1 MKATFSFRRLLY
13 EANLFGRGSGFLW
26 RINSNDWILGF
37 FSWSLLTDVKVL
49 LLLLHSKKREVA
61 ELLCLTFPLWDIT
74 CSPQTQDINWTFMDV
89 QFTSCVYGI
98 EYDGKGYSLVKT
110 IELLR
115 RSALRL
121 LQSSMLCRI
130 VFIRLLIKIFHGI

>member
-1 MKATFSFRRLLY
+1 MKRICLDAAAVSSGVLIIMTGFSV
-13 EANLFGRGSGFLW
+13 SFLG
-26 RINSNDWILGF
+26 L
-37 FSWSLLTDVKVL
+37 LLTDVKVL

-98 EYDGKGYSLVKT
+98 EYDGKGYSLVKA

>member
-1 MKATFSFRRLLY
+1 MKRICLDAAAVSSGVLIIMT
-13 EANLFGRGSGFLW
+13 GFLV
-26 RINSNDWILGF
+26 SFLGL
-37 FSWSLLTDVKVL
+37 LLTDVKVL